1 VLLEPGGVLG
11 RGGSK
16 ILGPR
21 FLITLSCW
29 LGVVQAALLSFANW
43 LHTAKGIWEDIASTP
58 WWVVGATLL
67 AGASW
72 EIWRRRTEPDSQR
85 GG

>member
-1 VLLEPGGVLG
+1 VVQHESVI
-11 RGGSK
+11 RN
-16 ILGPR
+16 LGPR
-21 FLITLSCW
+21 ILVV
-29 LGVVQAALLSFANW
+29 LGVAQAALLSFANW